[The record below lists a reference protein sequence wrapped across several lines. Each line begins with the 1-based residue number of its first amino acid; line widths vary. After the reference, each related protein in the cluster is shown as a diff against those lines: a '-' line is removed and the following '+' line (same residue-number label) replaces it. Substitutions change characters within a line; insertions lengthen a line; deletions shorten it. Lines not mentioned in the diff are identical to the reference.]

1 MFSFR
6 SVVGNR
12 NVTLLYILH
21 DPRFVL
27 QKFLDAVKLEPDS
40 DSEPDPLPDMK
51 HDELVIPTISPVV
64 LKNEEV
70 VCHVS
75 FSSP

>member
-6 SVVGNR
+6 SLVGKR
-12 NVTLLYILH
+12 NLTLLYILY

-51 HDELVIPTISPVV
+51 HDELAIPTSPVV

-70 VCHVS
+70 VRHVS
-75 FSSP
+75 FSSL